1 MTATFTEPTLSG
13 ETLYARPSGSS
24 DPVWANPVVP
34 GVEVE
39 FDSTP
44 TGVFGFDLV
53 EPGHHTIHR
62 QEGGS
67 PAFGDPVI
75 GTFPATAVPTGQHAV
90 TVTVD
95 DTNSELVEGA
105 RVRLTDTSGTPTGVR
120 GTSGTLGVAEL
131 SADDGDYEVRVSPP
145 TGYQTPDPV
154 PITVDGG
161 PVPVTVTLTA
171 VSIPP
176 APEPQLC
183 TVRVRVRDQFGVP
196 IVGATVTALIDQT
209 RIAADAMLINSGAGE
224 TTDADGNVDLT
235 LFRNTEFAEVGT
247 GYTIRAVVGNRSAFI
262 NFVVPDA
269 PTANATLVV

>member
-1 MTATFTEPTLSG
+1 MSNTIRHPA
-13 ETLYARPSGSS
+13 
-24 DPVWANPVVP
+24 
-34 GVEVE
+34 
-39 FDSTP
+39 P
-44 TGVFGFDLV
+44 TGGTWYAYPIENGDFADWMDDRIELTDPDNVGLYSA
-53 EPGHHTIHR
+53 EAPTPGPYGIF
-62 QEGGS
+62 EGSDAPTNWDTDMVATWVASS
-67 PAFGDPVI
+67 P
-75 GTFPATAVPTGQHAV
+75 TPAGQHAV

-105 RVRLTDTSGTPTGVR
+105 RVRMTDTSGTPTGVR

-196 IVGATVTALIDQT
+196 IVGATVTALIDKT
-209 RIAADAMLINSGAGE
+209 RIAADAMLINSGDGE

>member
-1 MTATFTEPTLSG
+1 MSNTIRHPAPTGGTWYAYPIENGDFADWMDDRIPLTDPDDVGLYSG
-13 ETLYARPSGSS
+13 EATTPGPYGIFEGADAPTNWGTDMVATWVASS
-24 DPVWANPVVP
+24 P
-34 GVEVE
+34 
-39 FDSTP
+39 TP
-44 TGVFGFDLV
+44 
-53 EPGHHTIHR
+53 
-62 QEGGS
+62 
-67 PAFGDPVI
+67 A
-75 GTFPATAVPTGQHAV
+75 GQHAV

-196 IVGATVTALIDQT
+196 IVGATVTALIAQT
-209 RIAADAMLINSGAGE
+209 RIAADAMLINSGDGE

-262 NFVVPDA
+262 DFVVPDA